1 MKSAKAIAGA
11 GVAFVAAIVK
21 YVAPDLPD
29 ELIALG
35 SIFFSGLL
43 VYIIPNR

>member
-1 MKSAKAIAGA
+1 MKSAKAISAS
-11 GVAFVAAIVK
+11 GVAFLAAVVK
-21 YVAPDLPD
+21 YAAPDLPD

-43 VYIIPNR
+43 VYLIPNR